1 MREDKGNRKEKLTM
15 EPVALE
21 LLSPGD
27 HGTVA
32 ALSGMSAPARQRLQE
47 MGVTRGTRLR
57 FVRRAPLGDPIEIH
71 VKGYRLMLRCAEA
84 RGIFVFREKD
94 LSTT

>member
-1 MREDKGNRKEKLTM
+1 M

-21 LLSPGD
+21 NLFPGD
-27 HGTVA
+27 RGTVA
-32 ALSGMSAPARQRLQE
+32 ALSGLPARARQRLQE
-47 MGVTRGTRLR
+47 MGVVKGTRLR

-71 VKGYRLMLRCAEA
+71 VKGYRLMLRCTEA

-94 LSTT
+94 V

>member
-1 MREDKGNRKEKLTM
+1 MRKDTGIGKETLTM

-21 LLSPGD
+21 TLSPGD

-32 ALSGMSAPARQRLQE
+32 ALSGVPALARQRLQE

-71 VKGYRLMLRCAEA
+71 VKGYRLMLRCTEA

-94 LSTT
+94 DSTR

>member
-1 MREDKGNRKEKLTM
+1 M

-21 LLSPGD
+21 GLSPGD

-32 ALSGMSAPARQRLQE
+32 GLSGLPIHARQRLQE

-84 RGIFVFREKD
+84 REIFVFREKD
-94 LSTT
+94 V